1 MRCHDDAGS
10 PSGRKPLSGQV
21 ALVSGGAK
29 GIGNAICRQ
38 LAELGASIALTGAQD
53 VRSAERTAAELADSG
68 SKALA
73 FAMDLTDRDS
83 VDATVG
89 AVVERLG
96 RLDIVVN
103 NAGASR
109 RGRLLDLASED
120 WNHVFAVQT
129 LGFLHLAVAGARQM
143 IAQGGGGSIIAIA
156 GASALRCYPGN
167 GAYGPSKAAVLATVR
182 QMAVEWAG
190 HEIRVNAVLP
200 GPIREVDE
208 DWRTAEPRLAA
219 EVQRIPLKRVGTPQD
234 VAQAVAY
241 LSTAGYVTGQNI
253 VVDGGSTTTWYID
266 GRA

>member
-1 MRCHDDAGS
+1 MNTTGS
-10 PSGRKPLSGQV
+10 AMPQRPLSGQV

-29 GIGNAICRQ
+29 GIGRAICWQ
-38 LAELGASIALTGAQD
+38 LAELGASVALTGTRDIESAQL
-53 VRSAERTAAELADSG
+53 TASELTGSG

-73 FAMDLTDRDS
+73 LAMDLTDRPS
-83 VDATVG
+83 VNATVG

-143 IAQGGGGSIIAIA
+143 IAQGEGGSIIAIA

-167 GAYGPSKAAVLATVR
+167 GAYGPSKAAVLSTVR
-182 QMAVEWAG
+182 QMAVEWAD
-190 HEIRVNAVLP
+190 HRIRVNAVLP
-200 GPIREVDE
+200 GPIRPDNK
-208 DWRTAEPRLAA
+208 DWQSAEPDLVT
-219 EVQRIPLKRVGTPQD
+219 EVQRIPLKRAGTPLE
-234 VAQAVAY
+234 VAEAVAY

-253 VVDGGSTTTWYID
+253 VVDGGSTTTWYIN
-266 GRA
+266 G